1 VLVETL
7 LLRVSYELA
16 PVQRSWKLVSGGGAG
31 ARGGRR
37 WSRWSL
43 IAPERILGPH
53 APESVGRF
61 TDPSS
66 VGVSG
71 VDVAVCA
78 LQRAV
83 SLSQFGESLLKLF
96 DSDHLLA
103 DRGGHAGGM
112 VG

>member
-1 VLVETL
+1 VLVETV

-31 ARGGRR
+31 ARGVCR

-43 IAPERILGPH
+43 SATERVLGPH
-53 APESVGRF
+53 VPESVGLLESVGRF
-61 TDPSS
+61 ADPPS
-66 VGVSG
+66 VGVRG

-83 SLSQFGESLLKLF
+83 SLS
-96 DSDHLLA
+96 
-103 DRGGHAGGM
+103 
-112 VG
+112 